1 MLFIIL
7 KETNI
12 LLAIANIAADV
23 SFIAIGK
30 IPGSGTHPIAL
41 SIFSHGES
49 LVLVKLVG
57 AY

>member
-1 MLFIIL
+1 MLLIIL

-41 SIFSHGES
+41 SIFFAWGES
-49 LVLVKLVG
+49 GVKLVG